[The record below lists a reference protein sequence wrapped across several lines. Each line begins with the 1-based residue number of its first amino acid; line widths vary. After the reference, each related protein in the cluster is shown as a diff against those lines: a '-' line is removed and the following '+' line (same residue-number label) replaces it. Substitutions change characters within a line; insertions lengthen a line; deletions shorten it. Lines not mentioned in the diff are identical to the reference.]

1 MQAYQGY
8 YENGQFTP
16 VGCVKLPRHARA
28 ILVIADD
35 VQPSVQDNENS
46 KRLAALGEFFSA
58 VAASD
63 EDVPEFE
70 RVKLTREVNL

>member
-16 VGCVKLPRHARA
+16 VGHVKLPRHARA

-35 VQPSVQDNENS
+35 VKPVTQGAENA
-46 KRLAALGEFFSA
+46 KRLTALNEFFA
-58 VAASD
+58 TVAASD
-63 EDVPEFE
+63 EEVPEFE
-70 RVKLTREVNL
+70 RVKFTREVDL